1 MARLSHA
8 PLTGYSPLTTG
19 PMSPEE
25 FERIKAE
32 EKAHLRKLRAL
43 KQQHRD
49 AQRKVSTLKAVQGLR
64 DEKLE
69 AETDAL
75 TEKLMRGAATSEAR
89 FEIASEGAADAAKAE
104 ADAEALRQAEAAALV
119 QQLKAAAGDRSAPT
133 DDAGTPVPGTAGA
146 APSAPKTIGRTPPA
160 DEPDAPASR
169 GAKTIGRRNG

>member
-1 MARLSHA
+1 
-8 PLTGYSPLTTG
+8 
-19 PMSPEE
+19 MSPEE

-32 EKAHLRKLRAL
+32 EKAHLQKLRAL

-64 DEKLE
+64 DEALE

-75 TEKLMRGAATSEAR
+75 TETLLRGAATSEAR
-89 FEIASEGAADAAKAE
+89 FELATEGAAEAARQE

-119 QQLKAAAGDRSAPT
+119 EQLKAAAGDRSAPDAPR
-133 DDAGTPVPGTAGA
+133 DDAGTPVPGTDA
-146 APSAPKTIGRTPPA
+146 AAPKTIGRTRTDA
-160 DEPDAPASR
+160 DEAPAGR